1 MHNQPNK
8 QFLYTNEKTPKFS
21 AASMFGD
28 ALSYGSLRK
37 ELAMA
42 TLKKRRGYWYA
53 RVLWYK
59 NNQSRQTEKQVPLR
73 TQSKVTARERL
84 AEVNKVEDDIKSG
97 MNFIFPWL
105 GESPST
111 SVKRF
116 TLNDAVEL
124 WLSNR
129 KSSGIRS
136 STIKRNW
143 YSMKSFMSIIGYKRP
158 LTDINTSIIDRYIGV
173 CIDKGMTPDGININ
187 LRSTKTFL
195 RWCCRRNLISK
206 VPHIDMVP
214 VPNKNPLYL
223 PDHLFLQLMSLDWLD
238 ERYKTAF
245 LFYYETGCRA
255 SEPFIGELDENW
267 LLISGDKTKQRADK
281 ELRLNAECL
290 RLIQQMREC
299 MDNYTGKLES
309 WTQNLSKTFKKAIR
323 EIDGN
328 DTKYHLHCLRH
339 TFAVRR
345 YLQTRDIYLVKQEM
359 GHASVKTTEKYAKF
373 SLRRLEKDF
382 PSIVESHK
390 TSENTQIGTQFV
402 GTPPLS
408 TDEGA
413 MVF

>member
-1 MHNQPNK
+1 
-8 QFLYTNEKTPKFS
+8 
-21 AASMFGD
+21 
-28 ALSYGSLRK
+28 
-37 ELAMA
+37 MA

-143 YSMKSFMSIIGYKRP
+143 YSMKSLMSVIGYKRP
-158 LTDINTSIIDRYIGV
+158 LTDINTSIIDTYIDV
-173 CIDKGMTPDGININ
+173 RIDKGMTPDGININ
-187 LRSTKTFL
+187 LRSVKTFL
-195 RWCCRRNLISK
+195 RWCYRRDLISK
-206 VPHIDMVP
+206 VPHIDMVSKP
-214 VPNKNPLYL
+214 KSMPLYI
-223 PDHLFLQLMSLDWLD
+223 PDRIFAELMRLEWLD
-238 ERYKTAF
+238 QHYKTAF
-245 LFYYETGCRA
+245 LFYRETGCRV
-255 SEPFIGELDENW
+255 SEPFIGDLDGNW
-267 LLISGDKTKQRADK
+267 LLISANKTKQRSDK

-290 RLIQQMREC
+290 RSCIEMRSYVEK
-299 MDNYTGKLES
+299 YEGTVES
-309 WTQNLSKTFKKAIR
+309 WTQNLSKTFLKVMR
-323 EIDGN
+323 EIDGK

-359 GHASVKTTEKYAKF
+359 GHASVTTTEIYAQF
-373 SLRRLEKDF
+373 SLRRLEMDF
-382 PSIVESHK
+382 PS
-390 TSENTQIGTQFV
+390 
-402 GTPPLS
+402 LS
-408 TDEGA
+408 KKSKNE
-413 MVF
+413 